1 MFARPQDPFKKL
13 LVSGLA
19 IILPVHLGRYFAAIA
34 LCMPVSEPAFASPP
48 AGPADLQAP
57 LLVPAAGISDPVLP
71 LSIPG
76 YELRVLD
83 RRKPIRFNV
92 SGVWAESSLPVFIY
106 VPAGDPG
113 RAAGLLRQ
121 AYDGLLK
128 LGLEPEWTAAELK
141 AVLADLDAAI
151 RALEPDKPAPAPKAG
166 KEIAQAAPPP
176 AQR

>member
-1 MFARPQDPFKKL
+1 
-13 LVSGLA
+13 LA
-19 IILPVHLGRYFAAIA
+19 GIAICAPA
-34 LCMPVSEPAFASPP
+34 LEPASASPP
-48 AGPADLQAP
+48 ERPAGLQAST
-57 LLVPAAGISDPVLP
+57 LASSADVSDPVMP
-71 LSIPG
+71 LRIPG

-92 SGVWAESSLPVFIY
+92 SGVWVESALPIFVY

-128 LGLEPEWTAAELK
+128 LGLKPEWTPAELK
-141 AVLADLDAAI
+141 AVLTNLDAAI
-151 RALEPDKPAPAPKAG
+151 RALEPDKAESAPNTGEKA
-166 KEIAQAAPPP
+166 AQAAPPQ